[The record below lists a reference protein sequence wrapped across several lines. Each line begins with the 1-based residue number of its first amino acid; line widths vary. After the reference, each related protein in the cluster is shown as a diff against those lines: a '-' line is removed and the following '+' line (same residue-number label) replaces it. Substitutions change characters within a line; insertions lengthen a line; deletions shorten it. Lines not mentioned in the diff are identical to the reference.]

1 MLNFRKSGKKC
12 INCIEVCLTYN
23 ITLVSVY
30 LTVIWY
36 FHMLHTTGSY
46 YNTDCILC
54 AVHQIPVIDVLLGC
68 CRSNCGFCCLIL
80 EYILNNVCGYI
91 INHFN
96 LHLLLRG
103 FFLLMT
109 YYLLFISCLIQT
121 MVMMLDKKQIQAIFL
136 FEFKMGHTAL
146 VVQW

>member
-103 FFLLMT
+103 FFFANDLLLALYFMFNLD
-109 YYLLFISCLIQT
+109 YGYDVRQKANSSNFLI
-121 MVMMLDKKQIQAIFL
+121 
-136 FEFKMGHTAL
+136 
-146 VVQW
+146 